1 MMNHPRSACLRQTD
15 PFMANSKLGQTPSG
29 ASCFV
34 AQQNAASP
42 LARQPCAAV
51 KLTQQHSASLKFA
64 AQQGAALLMAML
76 TVALVATLAAAGLWL
91 QWRSVEV
98 EAAER
103 QRAQAHW
110 LLLGALDWA
119 RIILREDARAG
130 GENGQDHLAE
140 PWAVPLQEARLS
152 TFVSSNAEGVS
163 RDDERVAEEVFLS
176 GQISDLQG
184 RLNVL
189 NLVESDGQLSQ
200 ATLAV
205 FERLFKRLD
214 LPPTELQTL
223 AQQMVLAHGNAV
235 ARPLRPQR
243 LEQLAWLGLSANTV
257 ATLAPH
263 VCMLPVRSPINLN
276 TASEAVLLATLSGVD
291 AAGAQKLVQLR
302 ESRHFNTLED
312 ARQRL
317 DNPRAGIDP
326 ALHSVGS
333 RYFEVRGRLRWGA
346 AVLEERSLVERN
358 GVDVRVLWSDRGQ
371 LAAPQREPL
380 GRPFVQ

>member
-1 MMNHPRSACLRQTD
+1 MMNHRCSTRLRHPHTGLVRHQLV
-15 PFMANSKLGQTPSG
+15 N
-29 ASCFV
+29 
-34 AQQNAASP
+34 
-42 LARQPCAAV
+42 
-51 KLTQQHSASLKFA
+51 
-64 AQQGAALLMAML
+64 QQGAALLMAML
-76 TVALVATLAAAGLWL
+76 TVALVATLAAAGVWL
-91 QWRSVEV
+91 QWRSIEV

-130 GENGQDHLAE
+130 GDNGQDHLAE

-163 RDDERVAEEVFLS
+163 RDDERMAEEVFLS

-189 NLVESDGQLSQ
+189 NLVESDGQLSKLN
-200 ATLAV
+200 LAA

-223 AQQMVLAHGNAV
+223 AQQLVLAHGNTA

-243 LEQLAWLGLSANTV
+243 VEQLAWLGLSNSTL

-263 VCMLPVRSPINLN
+263 VCVLPVRTSVNLN
-276 TASEAVLLATLSGVD
+276 TASEAVLLASLSGVD
-291 AAGAQKLVQLR
+291 VAGAQKMVQQR
-302 ESRHFNTLED
+302 ASRHFSTLED
-312 ARQRL
+312 ARLRL

-326 ALHSVGS
+326 TLHSVNS

-346 AVLEERSLVERN
+346 TVLEERSLVERN

>member
-1 MMNHPRSACLRQTD
+1 MMNHRCSPRLRHPHAVTTSYRLVKPQ
-15 PFMANSKLGQTPSG
+15 G
-29 ASCFV
+29 AV
-34 AQQNAASP
+34 P
-42 LARQPCAAV
+42 
-51 KLTQQHSASLKFA
+51 KFA
-64 AQQGAALLMAML
+64 KQQGAALLMAML
-76 TVALVATLAAAGLWL
+76 TVALVATLAAAGVWL
-91 QWRSVEV
+91 QWRSIEV
-98 EAAER
+98 EATER

-176 GQISDLQG
+176 GQISDMQG

-189 NLVESDGQLSQ
+189 NLVESDGQLS
-200 ATLAV
+200 ASSLAV

-214 LPPTELQTL
+214 LPPTELQTM
-223 AQQMVLAHGNAV
+223 AQQLVLAHGNTA

-243 LEQLAWLGLSANTV
+243 VEQLAWLGLSASSL
-257 ATLAPH
+257 AALAPH
-263 VCMLPVRSPINLN
+263 VCVLPVRTSVNLN
-276 TASEAVLLATLSGVD
+276 TASEAVLQATLTGVD
-291 AAGAQKLVQLR
+291 AAQAQKMVQLR
-302 ESRHFNTLED
+302 DSRHFNTLED

-317 DNPRAGIDP
+317 DNPRAGIDT

-346 AVLEERSLVERN
+346 TVLEERSLVERN

-380 GRPFVQ
+380 GRPSVQ

>member
-1 MMNHPRSACLRQTD
+1 MLAMQQGDAVTLAEQRSA
-15 PFMANSKLGQTPSG
+15 PSKL
-29 ASCFV
+29 
-34 AQQNAASP
+34 
-42 LARQPCAAV
+42 
-51 KLTQQHSASLKFA
+51 A

-76 TVALVATLAAAGLWL
+76 TVALVATLAAAGVWL
-91 QWRSVEV
+91 QWRSIEV

-103 QRAQAHW
+103 QRGQAHW
-110 LLLGALDWA
+110 LLLGALDWS
-119 RIILREDARAG
+119 RIILREDARSG
-130 GENGQDHLAE
+130 GDNGPDHLAE

-189 NLVESDGQLSQ
+189 NLVDSDGRLSQ
-200 ATLAV
+200 SSLAV
-205 FERLFKRLD
+205 FERLFKSLD

-223 AQQMVLAHGNAV
+223 AQQMVLAHGTQV
-235 ARPLRPQR
+235 GRPLRPQR
-243 LEQLAWLGLSANTV
+243 LEQLTWLGLSAQTM
-257 ATLAPH
+257 AALAPH
-263 VCMLPVRSPINLN
+263 VCVLPVRTPINLN
-276 TASEAVLLATLSGVD
+276 TASAAVLQASLIGVD
-291 AAGAQKLVQLR
+291 AAGAQKWVQLR
-302 ESRHFNTLED
+302 DSRHFNTLED
-312 ARQRL
+312 ARLRL
-317 DNPRAGIDP
+317 DNPRAGIES
-326 ALHSVGS
+326 ALHSVNS

-346 AVLEERSLVERN
+346 TVLEERSLVERN

>member
-1 MMNHPRSACLRQTD
+1 MMKHPRSACLRHTD
-15 PFMANSKLGQTPSG
+15 PVMANSKLGQTPSG
-29 ASCFV
+29 ASSV
-34 AQQNAASP
+34 VEQQNVASK
-42 LARQPCAAV
+42 LARQQGAAV

-76 TVALVATLAAAGLWL
+76 TVALVATLAAAGVWL
-91 QWRSVEV
+91 QWRSIEV

-130 GENGQDHLAE
+130 GESGQDHLAE

-184 RLNVL
+184 RLNAF

-200 ATLAV
+200 PSLAV
-205 FERLFKRLD
+205 FDRLFKLLE
-214 LPPTELQTL
+214 LPPTELQTM
-223 AQQMVLAHGNAV
+223 AQQLALAHGNSV
-235 ARPLRPQR
+235 GRPLRPQR
-243 LEQLAWLGLSANTV
+243 FEQLAWLGLSANTLT
-257 ATLAPH
+257 ALAPH
-263 VCMLPVRSPINLN
+263 VCVLTTRTTVNLN
-276 TASEAVLLATLSGVD
+276 TASEAVLQASLSGLD
-291 AAGAQKLVQLR
+291 AAGAQKMVQLR
-302 ESRHFNTLED
+302 ASRHFNTLED
-312 ARQRL
+312 ARLRL
-317 DNPRAGIDP
+317 DNQRAGIDP
-326 ALHSVGS
+326 AQHSVNS
-333 RYFEVRGRLRWGA
+333 RHFEVRGRLRWGA
-346 AVLEERSLVERN
+346 TVLEERSLVERN

>member
-1 MMNHPRSACLRQTD
+1 MNTHPRNCAQRVKAPL
-15 PFMANSKLGQTPSG
+15 PS
-29 ASCFV
+29 C
-34 AQQNAASP
+34 P
-42 LARQPCAAV
+42 D
-51 KLTQQHSASLKFA
+51 SASHRLAKHMDTA
-64 AQQGAALLMAML
+64 QRPGPQQVTPLLHARQQGAALLMAML
-76 TVALVATLAAAGLWL
+76 TVALVATLAAAGVWL
-91 QWRSVEV
+91 QWRSIEV

-163 RDDERVAEEVFLS
+163 REDERVAEEVFLS

-189 NLVESDGQLSQ
+189 NLIESDGQLSKPG
-200 ATLAV
+200 LVV

-223 AQQMVLAHGNAV
+223 AQQLVLAHGNTV

-243 LEQLAWLGLSANTV
+243 VEQLAWLGLSANTL

-263 VCMLPVRSPINLN
+263 VCVLPVRTSVNLN
-276 TASEAVLLATLSGVD
+276 TASEAVLLASLSGLD

-302 ESRHFNTLED
+302 ASRHFNTLED
-312 ARQRL
+312 ARLRL

-326 ALHSVGS
+326 ALHSVNS
-333 RYFEVRGRLRWGA
+333 RHFEVRGRLRWGA
-346 AVLEERSLVERN
+346 TVLEERSLVERN

>member
-1 MMNHPRSACLRQTD
+1 
-15 PFMANSKLGQTPSG
+15 
-29 ASCFV
+29 
-34 AQQNAASP
+34 
-42 LARQPCAAV
+42 
-51 KLTQQHSASLKFA
+51 
-64 AQQGAALLMAML
+64 MAML
-76 TVALVATLAAAGLWL
+76 TVALVATLAAAGVWL
-91 QWRSVEV
+91 QWRSIEV
-98 EAAER
+98 EATER

-189 NLVESDGQLSQ
+189 NLVESDGQLSPS
-200 ATLAV
+200 TLAV
-205 FERLFKRLD
+205 FDRLFKRLE

-223 AQQMVLAHGNAV
+223 AQQLVLAHGNTA

-243 LEQLAWLGLSANTV
+243 VEQLAWLGLSANTL
-257 ATLAPH
+257 AALAPH
-263 VCMLPVRSPINLN
+263 VCVLPVRTSVNLN
-276 TASEAVLLATLSGVD
+276 TASEAVLLASLSGVD
-291 AAGAQKLVQLR
+291 APGAQKMVQLR
-302 ESRHFNTLED
+302 ASRHFNTLED

-326 ALHSVGS
+326 ALHSVNS

-346 AVLEERSLVERN
+346 TVLEERSLVERN

-380 GRPFVQ
+380 GRPSVQ

>member
-1 MMNHPRSACLRQTD
+1 MMNPSRSPGLRHPHPDLTSSGLVKPQSAT
-15 PFMANSKLGQTPSG
+15 PKLGKQG
-29 ASCFV
+29 GV
-34 AQQNAASP
+34 ALQ
-42 LARQPCAAV
+42 LA
-51 KLTQQHSASLKFA
+51 H
-64 AQQGAALLMAML
+64 QQGAALLMAML

-91 QWRSVEV
+91 QWRSIEV

-152 TFVSSNAEGVS
+152 TFVSSNTEGVS
-163 RDDERVAEEVFLS
+163 REDERVAEEVFLS

-189 NLVESDGQLSQ
+189 NLVESDGQLSKLN
-200 ATLAV
+200 LAA

-214 LPPTELQTL
+214 LPPAELQTL
-223 AQQMVLAHGNAV
+223 AQQLVLAHGNSA

-243 LEQLAWLGLSANTV
+243 VEQLAWLGLSNSTL

-263 VCMLPVRSPINLN
+263 VCVLPVRTSVNLN
-276 TASEAVLLATLSGVD
+276 TASEAVLLASLSGVD
-291 AAGAQKLVQLR
+291 AAGAQKMVQQR
-302 ESRHFNTLED
+302 ASRHFSTLED
-312 ARQRL
+312 ARLRL

-326 ALHSVGS
+326 TLHSVNS

-346 AVLEERSLVERN
+346 TVLEERSLVERN

>member
-1 MMNHPRSACLRQTD
+1 MNTLPH
-15 PFMANSKLGQTPSG
+15 
-29 ASCFV
+29 
-34 AQQNAASP
+34 SP
-42 LARQPCAAV
+42 PQAPAP
-51 KLTQQHSASLKFA
+51 
-64 AQQGAALLMAML
+64 QQGAALLMAML
-76 TVALVATLAAAGLWL
+76 TVALVATLAAAGMWL
-91 QWRSVEV
+91 QWRSIEV

-103 QRAQAHW
+103 QRAQSHW

-130 GENGQDHLAE
+130 GDNGQDHLAE

-176 GQISDLQG
+176 GQINDLQG

-189 NLVESDGQLSQ
+189 NLVDADGQLSQ
-200 ATLAV
+200 ASLAV
-205 FERLFKRLD
+205 FERLFKRLE

-223 AQQMVLAHGNAV
+223 AQQLVLAHGKSQ

-243 LEQLAWLGLSANTV
+243 LEQLAWLGLSAPSL
-257 ATLAPH
+257 AALAPH
-263 VCMLPVRSPINLN
+263 VCVLPMRTSVNLN
-276 TASEAVLLATLSGVD
+276 TASEAVLLATLSGID
-291 AAGAQKLVQLR
+291 TAGAQKLVQLR

-333 RYFEVRGRLRWGA
+333 RFFEVRGRLRWGA
-346 AVLEERSLVERN
+346 TVLEERSLVERN

>member
-1 MMNHPRSACLRQTD
+1 MMNPSRSPGLRHPHPDLTSSGLVKPQSAT
-15 PFMANSKLGQTPSG
+15 PKLGKQG
-29 ASCFV
+29 GV
-34 AQQNAASP
+34 ALQ
-42 LARQPCAAV
+42 
-51 KLTQQHSASLKFA
+51 FA
-64 AQQGAALLMAML
+64 HQQGAALLMAML
-76 TVALVATLAAAGLWL
+76 TVALVATLASAGVWL
-91 QWRSVEV
+91 QWRSIEV
-98 EAAER
+98 EATER

-163 RDDERVAEEVFLS
+163 RDEERLAEEVFLS

-189 NLVESDGQLSQ
+189 NLVESDGQMSQ
-200 ATLAV
+200 ASFAV
-205 FERLFKRLD
+205 FERLFKHLG
-214 LPPTELQTL
+214 LPPTELQAL
-223 AQQMVLAHGNAV
+223 VQQLLQAHGKSV
-235 ARPLRPQR
+235 TRPLRPQR
-243 LEQLAWLGLSANTV
+243 VEQLAWLGLSTNTL

-263 VCMLPVRSPINLN
+263 VSVLPVRTPVNLN
-276 TASEAVLLATLSGVD
+276 TASEAVLLASLSGVD
-291 AAGAQKLVQLR
+291 AAGAEKMVRQR
-302 ESRHFNTLED
+302 ASRHFNTLED
-312 ARQRL
+312 ARERL
-317 DNPRAGIDP
+317 DNPRVVFDP
-326 ALHSVGS
+326 AQHSVNS
-333 RYFEVRGRLRWGA
+333 RHFEVRGRLRWGA

-380 GRPFVQ
+380 GRAFVQ

>member
-1 MMNHPRSACLRQTD
+1 MNTLPHS
-15 PFMANSKLGQTPSG
+15 TPQ
-29 ASCFV
+29 AP
-34 AQQNAASP
+34 AP
-42 LARQPCAAV
+42 
-51 KLTQQHSASLKFA
+51 
-64 AQQGAALLMAML
+64 QQGAALLMAML
-76 TVALVATLAAAGLWL
+76 TVALVATLAAAGVWL
-91 QWRSVEV
+91 QWRSIEV

-163 RDDERVAEEVFLS
+163 RDDERMAEEVFLS

-189 NLVESDGQLSQ
+189 NLVESDGKLSPS
-200 ATLAV
+200 TLAV

-214 LPPTELQTL
+214 LPPNELQTL
-223 AQQMVLAHGNAV
+223 AQQMVLAHGNA
-235 ARPLRPQR
+235 ATRPLRPQR
-243 LEQLAWLGLSANTV
+243 LEQLHWLGLSANTV

-263 VCMLPVRSPINLN
+263 VCVLPTRAPINLN
-276 TASEAVLLATLSGVD
+276 TASQAVLQASLSGVD

-302 ESRHFNTLED
+302 ESRHFSTLED
-312 ARQRL
+312 ARLRL

>member
-1 MMNHPRSACLRQTD
+1 MNKPAHAYRPPRMTRLQGSAPCLTPPSSAAPKLDTPTNATRR
-15 PFMANSKLGQTPSG
+15 LGQQLGTTLG
-29 ASCFV
+29 
-34 AQQNAASP
+34 
-42 LARQPCAAV
+42 
-51 KLTQQHSASLKFA
+51 HGH
-64 AQQGAALLMAML
+64 QQGAALLMAML

-91 QWRSVEV
+91 QWRSIEV

-119 RIILREDARAG
+119 RIILREDSRAS

-176 GQISDLQG
+176 GQITDLQG
-184 RLNVL
+184 RLNAF
-189 NLVESDGQLSQ
+189 NLIESDGRLSQ
-200 ATLAV
+200 ATMAV
-205 FERLFKRLD
+205 FERLFKSLD
-214 LPPTELQTL
+214 LPPTELQTM
-223 AQQMVLAHGNAV
+223 AQQLVLAHGNSV
-235 ARPLRPQR
+235 GRPLRPQR
-243 LEQLAWLGLSANTV
+243 FEQLAWLGLSANTLT
-257 ATLAPH
+257 ALAPH
-263 VCMLPVRSPINLN
+263 VCVLTTRTPVNLN
-276 TASEAVLLATLSGVD
+276 TASEAVLQASLSGLD
-291 AAGAQKLVQLR
+291 AAGAQKMAQLR
-302 ESRHFNTLED
+302 ASRHFNTLED
-312 ARQRL
+312 ARLRL

-326 ALHSVGS
+326 GQHSVAS
-333 RYFEVRGRLRWGA
+333 RHFEVRGRLRWGA
-346 AVLEERSLVERN
+346 TVLEERSLVERN

>member
-1 MMNHPRSACLRQTD
+1 VAGDGHVNQHGAAPRIA
-15 PFMANSKLGQTPSG
+15 
-29 ASCFV
+29 
-34 AQQNAASP
+34 
-42 LARQPCAAV
+42 
-51 KLTQQHSASLKFA
+51 H
-64 AQQGAALLMAML
+64 QQGAALLMAML
-76 TVALVATLAAAGLWL
+76 TVALVATLASAGVWL
-91 QWRSVEV
+91 QWRSIEV
-98 EAAER
+98 EATER

-163 RDDERVAEEVFLS
+163 RDDERLAEEVFLS

-189 NLVESDGQLSQ
+189 NLVESDGQMSQ
-200 ATLAV
+200 ASFAV
-205 FERLFKRLD
+205 FERLFKHLG
-214 LPPTELQTL
+214 LPPTELQAL
-223 AQQMVLAHGNAV
+223 VQQLLQAHGKSV
-235 ARPLRPQR
+235 TRPLRPQR
-243 LEQLAWLGLSANTV
+243 VEQLAWLGLSTNTL

-263 VCMLPVRSPINLN
+263 VSVLPVRTPVNLN
-276 TASEAVLLATLSGVD
+276 TASEAVLLASLSGVD
-291 AAGAQKLVQLR
+291 AAGAEKMVRQR
-302 ESRHFNTLED
+302 ASRHFNTLED
-312 ARQRL
+312 ARERL
-317 DNPRAGIDP
+317 DNPRVVFDP
-326 ALHSVGS
+326 AQHSVNS
-333 RYFEVRGRLRWGA
+333 RHFEVRGRLRWGA

-380 GRPFVQ
+380 GRAFVQ

>member
-1 MMNHPRSACLRQTD
+1 MNHRCSPRLRQPQTD
-15 PFMANSKLGQTPSG
+15 LTRHQRVKPPS
-29 ASCFV
+29 APSML
-34 AQQNAASP
+34 AEQQSASP
-42 LARQPCAAV
+42 NLAQHPGAAPKCA
-51 KLTQQHSASLKFA
+51 H
-64 AQQGAALLMAML
+64 QQGAALLMAML
-76 TVALVATLAAAGLWL
+76 TVALVATLAAAGVWL
-91 QWRSVEV
+91 QWRSIEV
-98 EAAER
+98 EATER

-130 GENGQDHLAE
+130 GDNGQDHLAE

-176 GQISDLQG
+176 GQISDMQG

-189 NLVESDGQLSQ
+189 NLVESDGQLSKP
-200 ATLAV
+200 TLDA

-214 LPPTELQTL
+214 LPPTELQTM
-223 AQQMVLAHGNAV
+223 AQQLLLAHGSSV

-243 LEQLAWLGLSANTV
+243 LEQLAWLGLSASSL
-257 ATLAPH
+257 AALAPH
-263 VCMLPVRSPINLN
+263 VCVLPVRTSVNLN
-276 TASEAVLLATLSGVD
+276 TASEAVLQATLTGVD
-291 AAGAQKLVQLR
+291 AAQAQKMVQLR
-302 ESRHFNTLED
+302 DSRHFNTLED

-333 RYFEVRGRLRWGA
+333 RFFEVRGRLRWGA
-346 AVLEERSLVERN
+346 TVLEERSLVERN

-380 GRPFVQ
+380 GRPSVQ